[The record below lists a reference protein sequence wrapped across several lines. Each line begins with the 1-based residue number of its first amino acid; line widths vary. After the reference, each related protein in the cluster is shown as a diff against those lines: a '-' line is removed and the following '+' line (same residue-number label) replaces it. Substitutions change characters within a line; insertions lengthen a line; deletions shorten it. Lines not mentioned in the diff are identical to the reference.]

1 MKINLERDN
10 NKEEIESGDLVAFTT
25 MEGKDKKM
33 YYRLVVFVNG
43 QFTLLDPR
51 NLNNTC
57 GSYCTIDKLVKAL
70 KLVLIAKSHELGLV
84 RLIDIEDNNK

>member
-25 MEGKDKKM
+25 TEGKDKKM

-43 QFTLLDPR
+43 RFTLLDPR
-51 NLNNTC
+51 NLTNSC
-57 GSYCTIDKLVKAL
+57 GSYYTIDGLVKAL

-84 RLIDIEDNNK
+84 RLRDIEDK